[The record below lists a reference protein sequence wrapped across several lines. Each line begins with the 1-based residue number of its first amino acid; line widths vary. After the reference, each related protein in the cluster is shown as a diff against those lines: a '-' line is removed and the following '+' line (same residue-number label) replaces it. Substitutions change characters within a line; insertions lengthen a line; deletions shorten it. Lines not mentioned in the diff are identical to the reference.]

1 MSRKKRNNR
10 TAIILILL
18 IALSLS
24 ACSMPRQIPAA
35 PAVTPGQELPQ
46 EITPTPIPETP
57 EPTEVPTPV
66 EASVDFLLEPPA
78 EEIVEPPFSPD
89 LSEQEPVED
98 TFFDDTAFVGNSLVR
113 GLELYGGMKG
123 GDFRAITNTTVLTID
138 MTRNADLKNGMK
150 GTLLQKLFE
159 KQYGKIYILLG
170 INEISFEP
178 DYFAE
183 LYGEMLD
190 KIRENEPD
198 ADIYIMGLSPV
209 TRTKAQEKVFTPER
223 LAAYNE
229 ALYALALEKECYY
242 VDLMDALADEEGYLP
257 EEKSVDGVHLTRS
270 KYMEWADYLRTHY
283 VPESE

>member
-1 MSRKKRNNR
+1 MSRKKRNNL
-10 TAIILILL
+10 TVIILILL

-24 ACSMPRQIPAA
+24 ACSTARQVAAA
-35 PAVTPGQELPQ
+35 PAVTPGQKLPP
-46 EITPTPIPETP
+46 EVTATPVPETP
-57 EPTEVPTPV
+57 EPTETLTPV
-66 EASVDFLLEPPA
+66 EASVDFTLEPPA
-78 EEIVEPPFSPD
+78 EEIIEPPFSPD

-123 GDFRAITNTTVLTID
+123 GDFRAVTSTTVVNID
-138 MTRNADLKNGMK
+138 MNKSVDLKNGMK

-159 KQYGKIYILLG
+159 KQYGKIYVLLG